1 MARRRWRSGLAAAVL
16 WQLSSWILHCGCSG
30 MDGAAHTAA
39 AVWPADPSWT
49 TTLTT
54 VSRPTA
60 TTTTAATVASDATPA
75 TTTRLRS
82 QSCFRTHSPRHHCW
96 RRPVAVARRQRA
108 PHSTTVPAR
117 RRRCRATVVWCQSA
131 AWYIHT
137 IYYIELLSSV
147 SAKPELSTR
156 RRRWWW
162 LVSCSS
168 CCCCALSTAAA
179 AVLLLLLP
187 AECQLRLSCKP
198 WANFHTFI
206 IKKAIICSLQ
216 HEPPKLEPSSCT
228 WLA

>member
-1 MARRRWRSGLAAAVL
+1 
-16 WQLSSWILHCGCSG
+16 
-30 MDGAAHTAA
+30 MDGAARAA
-39 AVWPADPSWT
+39 AVVWPSDPSWT

-60 TTTTAATVASDATPA
+60 TTTAATAASDATPA
-75 TTTRLRS
+75 TTTTVTRLRS

-96 RRPVAVARRQRA
+96 RLPAAVARRQQA
-108 PHSTTVPAR
+108 LHSTTVPTR
-117 RRRCRATVVWCQSA
+117 SRRCCATVVWCQSA

-147 SAKPELSTR
+147 SAKLELSTR

-168 CCCCALSTAAA
+168 CYCCALSTAAA

-187 AECQLRLSCKP
+187 AECQLSASWD
-198 WANFHTFI
+198 WAVN
-206 IKKAIICSLQ
+206 
-216 HEPPKLEPSSCT
+216 LERIST
-228 WLA
+228 HL